1 MAPVQGL
8 VVGRPALWLVNSA
21 DRGLGGVGSPIRRC
35 GTLSHPGRLDVGPG
49 KLFEGLAVRPP
60 SLGVADEES
69 MVCPRME
76 DCDMFRLF
84 NLQATMGVWKTL
96 YCLDVFERCERFQLK
111 ARGEVVPQNLLP
123 NGSILD
129 FAT

>member
-1 MAPVQGL
+1 
-8 VVGRPALWLVNSA
+8 
-21 DRGLGGVGSPIRRC
+21 
-35 GTLSHPGRLDVGPG
+35 
-49 KLFEGLAVRPP
+49 
-60 SLGVADEES
+60 